1 MDRRHGRRQFLSV
14 LGRGLVVAGVG
25 GPVAEELGLTPSC
38 PSIWAEDGGDRRL
51 SFGPLESLA
60 AVLAETPP
68 EQLLAR
74 VVPLLRA
81 GTSLRDLV
89 GAAALAN
96 ARACGGE
103 DYVGFH
109 TFMAL
114 APALQ
119 MAGELPSERRALPV
133 LKVLHRNARC
143 LHDPARAG
151 TVETL
156 VPVPPVADG
165 SGSATAEQLREAVR
179 ARDLPR
185 GEQVFAQLSQRGAEQ
200 AWNALLPTVH
210 DGTDVHRIVLAHR
223 AWDMLSLVGPGH
235 AGTLLR
241 QSLHYCWKHEEHS
254 ARRFSALRELL
265 PKLFDQHRLDG
276 PPQGPAIADDAWI
289 DTACQSLMTLK
300 PADSAGQVA
309 EWLAAG
315 IDRTAICDALALAAN
330 QLVLRDEGRP
340 REWTQ
345 PHKPVGSVH
354 GDSIGVH
361 ACDSANAWRHVAL
374 SANHR
379 NAAASLILAGWHL
392 AMDYHESGRSLQNWE
407 PRPVELVLR
416 GVTLTD
422 PQELLRELDGVIRE
436 KDQERACAVVQRYC
450 DLGHPHRGVLDLLLR
465 YAISE
470 DGALHAEK
478 YYRTTT
484 DELAR
489 ARPQHKTRQLVALAR
504 VTASEYG
511 TPAPGYDE
519 ACGLLDLP
527 QKG

>member
-1 MDRRHGRRQFLSV
+1 MSPVHARREFLSI
-14 LGRGLVVAGVG
+14 LGRGLLVAGVG
-25 GPVAEELGLTPSC
+25 GPVASELGLIPAGA
-38 PSIWAEDGGDRRL
+38 PAWAGEGESPRL
-51 SFGPLESLA
+51 NFGPLESLA
-60 AVLAETPP
+60 GLLTETAPDK
-68 EQLLAR
+68 LLP
-74 VVPLLRA
+74 VVVSLLNA
-81 GTSLRDLV
+81 GTSLQQLV
-89 GAAALAN
+89 SAAALAN

-119 MAGELPSERRALPV
+119 MASELPSDRRALPV
-133 LKVLHRNARC
+133 LKVLHRNSRC
-143 LHDPARAG
+143 LHDPARG
-151 TVETL
+151 GVTETL
-156 VPVPPVADG
+156 GVVKPAAGGPT
-165 SGSATAEQLREAVR
+165 TAEELRDAVR

-185 GEQVFAQLSQRGAEQ
+185 GEELFAQLSQGSADQ
-200 AWNALLPTVH
+200 AWNAILPTVY

-223 AWDMLSLVGPGH
+223 AWDMLTLVGPGH

-254 ARRFSALRELL
+254 ARRYGALRELL
-265 PKLFDQHRLDG
+265 PKLFDQHHLESTPRSDMVIDEAWLDG
-276 PPQGPAIADDAWI
+276 
-289 DTACQSLMTLK
+289 ACHSLMTLP
-300 PADSAGQVA
+300 PADAAGQIA

-361 ACDSANAWRHVAL
+361 ACDSANAWRHVAQT
-374 SANHR
+374 ANHR
-379 NAAASLILAGWHL
+379 NACASLILAGWHL
-392 AMDYHESGRSLQNWE
+392 ALDYHETGRPFQNWE
-407 PRPVELVLR
+407 PRPVDLVLR
-416 GVTLTD
+416 GVTTND
-422 PQELLRELDGVIRE
+422 PQELLKELDGVIRE

-450 DLGHPHRGVLDLLLR
+450 DLGHPQRGVLDLLLQ

-484 DELAR
+484 DELQR
-489 ARPQHKTRQLVALAR
+489 ARPKYQSRQLVALAR

-511 TPAPGYDE
+511 TPAPGYAE
-519 ACGLLDLP
+519 ACELLNV
-527 QKG
+527 KARG

>member
-1 MDRRHGRRQFLSV
+1 MNRVHDRRQFLSV
-14 LGRGLVVAGVG
+14 LGRGLLVAGVG
-25 GPVAEELGLTPSC
+25 GPAAAELGLISPGSAV
-38 PSIWAEDGGDRRL
+38 WAGSGEMPRL
-51 SFGPLESLA
+51 NFGPLEPLA
-60 AVLAETPP
+60 GLLAETPP
-68 EQLLAR
+68 EQLLSK
-74 VVPLLRA
+74 VVPLLNA
-81 GTSLRDLV
+81 GTSLRELV

-119 MAGELPSERRALPV
+119 MAGELPTGRRALPV

-143 LHDPARAG
+143 LHDASRTGAA
-151 TVETL
+151 ETL
-156 VPVPPVADG
+156 APVSAATATGP
-165 SGSATAEQLREAVR
+165 ATAEQLREAVR

-185 GEQVFAQLSQRGAEQ
+185 GEQMFAQLSQGTAEH
-200 AWNALLPTVH
+200 AWNALLPTVC

-223 AWDMLSLVGPGH
+223 AWDMLSLVGPEH

-254 ARRFSALRELL
+254 ARRYSGLRELL
-265 PKLFDQHRLDG
+265 PKLFDQHHLDAL
-276 PPQGPAIADDAWI
+276 PQKSIARDDAWL
-289 DTACQSLMTLK
+289 DSACQSLMTLK
-300 PADSAGQVA
+300 PVDAAGQVA

-315 IDRTAICDALALAAN
+315 TDHSAICDALALAAN

-379 NAAASLILAGWHL
+379 NGCASLILAGWHL
-392 AMDYHESGRSLQNWE
+392 ALDYHETGRPFHSWE

-416 GVTLTD
+416 GVTMTD

-436 KDQERACAVVQRYC
+436 KDQERACAVVQKYC
-450 DLGHPHRGVLDLLLR
+450 DLGHSHRGLLDLLLR

-489 ARPQHKTRQLVALAR
+489 ARPQHKVRQLVALAR

-519 ACGLLDLP
+519 ACGLLKL
-527 QKG
+527 

>member
-1 MDRRHGRRQFLSV
+1 MERVHGRRQFLSV
-14 LGRGLVVAGVG
+14 LGRGLLVAGVG
-25 GPVAEELGLTPSC
+25 GPAAAELGLISPGSAV
-38 PSIWAEDGGDRRL
+38 WAGSGEMPRL
-51 SFGPLESLA
+51 NFGPLEPLA
-60 AVLAETPP
+60 RLLAETPP
-68 EQLLAR
+68 EELFSK

-81 GTSLRDLV
+81 GTSLRELV

-119 MAGELPSERRALPV
+119 MAGELPTERRALPI

-143 LHDPARAG
+143 LHDPSRAG
-151 TVETL
+151 TSEAL
-156 VPVPPVADG
+156 APVAAAADATG
-165 SGSATAEQLREAVR
+165 PATAEQLREAVR

-185 GEQVFAQLSQRGAEQ
+185 GEQVFAQLSQGNAES
-200 AWNALLPTVH
+200 AWNALLPTVC

-223 AWDMLSLVGPGH
+223 AWDMLSLVGPEH
-235 AGTLLR
+235 ASTLLR

-254 ARRFSALRELL
+254 ARRYSGLRELL
-265 PKLFDQHRLDG
+265 PKLFDQHQLDS
-276 PPQGPAIADDAWI
+276 PSQARAAIDDAWL
-289 DTACQSLMTLK
+289 DSACQSLMTLK
-300 PADSAGQVA
+300 PADAAGQVA

-379 NAAASLILAGWHL
+379 NACASLILAGWHL
-392 AMDYHESGRSLQNWE
+392 ALDYHETGRPFLNWE
-407 PRPVELVLR
+407 PRPVEVVLR
-416 GVTLTD
+416 GVTMTD
-422 PQELLRELDGVIRE
+422 PQQLLQELDGVIRE
-436 KDQERACAVVQRYC
+436 KDQERACAIVQKYC
-450 DLGHPHRGVLDLLLR
+450 DLGHAHRGVLDLLLR

-489 ARPQHKTRQLVALAR
+489 ARPQHKVRQLVALAR

-519 ACGLLDLP
+519 ACGLLKL
-527 QKG
+527 

>member
-1 MDRRHGRRQFLSV
+1 MDRRHNRRQFLSV
-14 LGRGLVVAGVG
+14 LGQGLVVAGVG
-25 GPVAEELGLTPSC
+25 GPVAEELRLTPSFSRIC
-38 PSIWAEDGGDRRL
+38 ADDGGNRRL
-51 SFGPLESLA
+51 NFGPLESLA
-60 AVLAETPP
+60 GLLAETPP
-68 EQLLAR
+68 EQLLAK
-74 VVPLLRA
+74 VVSLLRV

-119 MAGELPSERRALPV
+119 MAGELPTERRALPV
-133 LKVLHRNARC
+133 LKVLHRNSRC
-143 LHDPARAG
+143 LHDPTRAG
-151 TVETL
+151 TPEALGQVSPL
-156 VPVPPVADG
+156 VAALGPA
-165 SGSATAEQLREAVR
+165 SAEQLREAVR
-179 ARDLPR
+179 GRDLPR
-185 GEQVFAQLSQRGAEQ
+185 GEQVFAQLSQGGAEQ

-223 AWDMLSLVGPGH
+223 AWDMLSLVGPVH

-265 PKLFDQHRLDG
+265 PKLFDQHHLDEPSQVRG
-276 PPQGPAIADDAWI
+276 IADDAWV
-289 DTACQSLMTLK
+289 DAACQTLMTLK

-315 IDRTAICDALALAAN
+315 MDRTAICDALALAAN

-374 SANHR
+374 SASHR
-379 NAAASLILAGWHL
+379 NSTASLILAGWHL
-392 AMDYHESGRSLQNWE
+392 GMDYHESGRSFQNWE

-416 GVTLTD
+416 GVTMTD

-450 DLGHPHRGVLDLLLR
+450 DLGHPHRGVLDLLLQ

-489 ARPQHKTRQLVALAR
+489 ARPQHQSRQLVALAR

-527 QKG
+527 KKG